1 MVRMLTAAAA
11 LTIAGSA
18 LAVPQGAFWTEV
30 DNSAG
35 FAPDLTG
42 PTSSLT
48 GFRTFDLFVQLEAGD
63 VVTAADFGIAGPN
76 SGLSTNQSV
85 YNHPAGGDAATGVL
99 GFNANVVFDTFLAM
113 GNLDGTAGQ
122 ISVQSFDISDLSAIV
137 AVWNPNAPG
146 GFTEALPDGGNVMHL
161 ARFSVTSAGLLG
173 DATGDGGLGETLGGQ
188 LFLSG
193 EGPNGTFGREI
204 AANGVVDVP
213 NAFPPVPTPGAMAL
227 FGLAGAAAT
236 RRRR

>member
-18 LAVPQGAFWTEV
+18 LAVPQGDAFWVENVVV
-30 DNSAG
+30 DNGGDA
-35 FAPDLTG
+35 AD
-42 PTSSLT
+42 LT
-48 GFRTFDLFVQLEAGD
+48 GFRSFDLYVQLEAGD

-76 SGLSTNQSV
+76 SGLSTTQSIFEHAFGG
-85 YNHPAGGDAATGVL
+85 NLAPNPAFIGAFPDLAY
-99 GFNANVVFDTFLAM
+99 DTFLRL
-113 GNLDGTAGQ
+113 GDLDGAASQ
-122 ISVQSFDISDLSAIV
+122 ITVQSFDFSNPAALT

-146 GFTEALPDGGNVMHL
+146 GFNQAVPDGGNAMIL
-161 ARFSVTSAGLLG
+161 ASITVSSAGGFG
-173 DATGDGGLGETLGGQ
+173 DLTGGLEFLGGE

-193 EGPNGTFGREI
+193 EGPNGTFGREV
-204 AANGVVDVP
+204 AANGVVTVP
-213 NAFPPVPTPGAMAL
+213 NAFPVPTPGAMAL